1 MNCNCTDG
9 KCIDW
14 YSDDKPEDY
23 LIERLTHIENEI
35 AYIKRILQNKSKKED
50 ALYRL
55 AKEAEIEEKKK
66 AIKKPKISS
75 EQQKIQQLIDEIK
88 ADLKKDGY
96 TNVEVDV
103 YKFP

>member
-9 KCIDW
+9 TCIDW

-35 AYIKRILQNKSKKED
+35 AYIKRILQHKSKKEE
-50 ALYRL
+50 ALNRL
-55 AKEAEIEEKKK
+55 VKEAEEEEK
-66 AIKKPKISS
+66 AMKKPRMNS

-96 TNVEVDV
+96 KNVEVDV

>member
-23 LIERLTHIENEI
+23 LIEKLSHIENEI

-50 ALYRL
+50 ALTRVV
-55 AKEAEIEEKKK
+55 KK
-66 AIKKPKISS
+66 AEQEERTKKINP
-75 EQQKIQQLIDEIK
+75 EQQKIQQIINEIK

-96 TNVEVDV
+96 KNVEVDV

>member
-23 LIERLTHIENEI
+23 LIERLSHIENEI
-35 AYIKRILQNKSKKED
+35 AYIKRILQHKSKKEEALNKLIKD
-50 ALYRL
+50 A
-55 AKEAEIEEKKK
+55 EEQEKKK
-66 AIKKPKISS
+66 TIKKSKMSS

-96 TNVEVDV
+96 KNVEVDV